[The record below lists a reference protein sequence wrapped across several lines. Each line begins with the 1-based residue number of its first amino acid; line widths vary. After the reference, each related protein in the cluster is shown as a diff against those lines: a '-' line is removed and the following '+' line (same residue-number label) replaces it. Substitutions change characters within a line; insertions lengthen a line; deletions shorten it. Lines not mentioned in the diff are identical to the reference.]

1 MKNTLIIFSVLISVI
16 VWCAAGIAVAG
27 PQQGLL
33 VSETGDVMAGY
44 CPLII
49 DGDLA
54 YPVRNLET
62 GRWYNVYIV
71 HRTADGEI
79 LCTVGEPLD
88 EIPDGVAADETESGD
103 EVTDDD
109 STDYED

>member
-1 MKNTLIIFSVLISVI
+1 MKNSVIIFSILMSGIICSI
-16 VWCAAGIAVAG
+16 TGIAVAV

-44 CPLII
+44 STLII

-109 STDYED
+109 STDPEN